1 MPRTAASIIGRA
13 LQISKTGST
22 NAAGIST
29 GYTVQAL
36 DELNSILGHICR
48 TVDFSAARG
57 QYNFTFATN
66 LVSSGGGNIITSAPN
81 PLPLDYL
88 RVQVS
93 GGSTGA
99 QRSTKW
105 YLDGVPYDMI
115 EVDLTEFDDQVQQ
128 AGIQSY
134 PYFCTKDIA
143 QLVIVKV
150 TTGDLSTASTTIQ
163 NVADLVGLRQGM
175 SISGGIGPQSII
187 VPGTTI
193 TGLSGATNGTIVL
206 STAPQVQSG
215 QANITL
221 AQATLNVGYAPTLLI
236 YPPPSGAFNAMIR
249 YQRMMPALTQAQV
262 DAGAFPWFDDDY
274 TLIDGLAG
282 QLMRYAD
289 DARAVEYIG
298 AGIGREG
305 GRFNARIAQ
314 YTKLADDNANRSQ
327 NIQMDRRWFGT
338 PFQTLRNTKKIGW

>member
-22 NAAGIST
+22 NAAGINT

-134 PYFCTKDIA
+134 PYFCTKDMA
-143 QLVIVKV
+143 QLVIVAV
-150 TTGDLSTASTTIQ
+150 VTGDLDTSSTMVA
-163 NVADLVGLRQGM
+163 NVSSIAKIKAGM
-175 SISGGIGPQSII
+175 SISGGIGPQSI
-187 VPGTTI
+187 VTPGTTI
-193 TGLSGATNGTIVL
+193 TAVGANSLTL

-215 QANITL
+215 QANITMP
-221 AQATLNVGYAPTLLI
+221 QATLSIGYAPTLLI

-249 YQRMMPALTQAQV
+249 YQRIMPMLTQAQV

-274 TLIDGLAG
+274 ALIDGLAG

-289 DARAVEYIG
+289 DSRAVEYIG

-314 YTKLADDNANRSQ
+314 YIKLADDNANRSQ

-338 PFQTLRNTKKIGW
+338 PFQTLRNSKKVGW